1 METEIKSYAIKR
13 QVFESPDDWKEFRK
27 GLFTAS
33 RVNDLTKKPKSAEKR
48 KVGEIFGET
57 ALTYIMETIGNT
69 IAEPKLEYYSSAME
83 WGNEQEPFAV
93 LRLCEEL
100 NLDPDSPHVIYT
112 SQNGIVFFSCE
123 EYNCGGTPDLIF
135 HDSIGEIKCPNSDT
149 HLYYKLYVNAENFA
163 DELPEY
169 YDQIQLNLWL
179 TQRDYC
185 HFYSFDPRFKKHSQQ
200 THRVI
205 VKRDN
210 ERIAYLLERCAR
222 AKALREGALS
232 VL

>member
-33 RVNDLTKKPKSAEKR
+33 NINKLTKCRRGSTD
-48 KVGEIFGET
+48 FGDV
-57 ALTYIMETIGNT
+57 AISYIMETIGNT